1 MESEKLNLKG
11 KNDKLEYYRTI
22 DTGNLEQRMKLVK
35 QDESKLTYYV
45 PELDKVVYS
54 ETEVRKFSLDAYG
67 ENIPYIDGEL
77 TILNNY
83 LFDYWGYFINAE
95 GLALYA
101 HLKRYTYGNKDWCFP
116 NFEMISLKMDKSRP
130 TIHAYLEILERYGF
144 VYKFNVINRS
154 REKEE
159 GPIFKI
165 RKKVPLL
172 TKALLEGNKELEIPD
187 NVSAHIKKA
196 MKKEKEGLP
205 KKLRAEHDKYVNEMI
220 RNNEKINL
228 ENQMDYE
235 EIYRVWQQYGE
246 IIKNNNKPLALNEE
260 VVLDYGKAEMDKHE
274 ANMLNYLL
282 TYVSKKLSKPS
293 FDTWFK
299 GISIKLTQNNCYVL
313 APNEFCKDWL
323 ENKYADLISN
333 AIREYDKS
341 IDAIVIQQ

>member
-1 MESEKLNLKG
+1 MDSEKLNLKG

-22 DTGNLEQRMKLVK
+22 DTGNLVLRMKLVK

-45 PELDKVVYS
+45 PEQDKVVYS
-54 ETEVRKFSLDAYG
+54 EKEVRKFSLDAYG

-101 HLKRYTYGNKDWCFP
+101 HLKRYAYGNKDWCFP

-172 TKALLEGNKELEIPD
+172 TKALLEGTKELEIPD
-187 NVSAHIKKA
+187 NTPAHIKKA
-196 MKKEKEGLP
+196 IKKEKEGLP
-205 KKLRAEHDKYVNEMI
+205 KKLRVEHDKYVNEMI
-220 RNNEKINL
+220 RNNEKINI

-235 EIYRVWQQYGE
+235 EIYRVWQQYGQ
-246 IIKNNNKPLALNEE
+246 IVKNSNRSLAINQE
-260 VVLDYGKAEMDKHE
+260 VVLAYGKTEMDTHE
-274 ANMLNYLL
+274 TNMLNYLL
-282 TYVSKKLSKPS
+282 TYVAKKISKPS

-299 GISIKLTQNNCYVL
+299 GIVLKIMHNNCTIL

-333 AIREYDKS
+333 TIREYDKS
-341 IDAIVIQQ
+341 INVIVIQQ